1 MKGLILG
8 TRGIYTLFRAMA
20 FLLSFLRGLDSDEK
34 SESWK
39 REYNAFVINI
49 L

>member
-1 MKGLILG
+1 
-8 TRGIYTLFRAMA
+8 MA
-20 FLLSFLRGLDSDEK
+20 FLLSFLSGLDSDEK
-34 SESWK
+34 QSWK

>member
-1 MKGLILG
+1 MKGLMLG
-8 TRGIYTLFRAMA
+8 TRRIYTLFRAMT
-20 FLLSFLRGLDSDEK
+20 FLPSFLSGLDSDEK
-34 SESWK
+34 QSWN